1 LAAARPKESD
11 QTDTTAIALLQ
22 QNFDYV
28 RADIADLKQEIRQI
42 NNVYA
47 TKEQLLQLRTDFDS
61 KAGEQARRVDLL
73 YRGSGAVIAAVTLA
87 IIGAILKLILKV

>member
-1 LAAARPKESD
+1 LPAAPD
-11 QTDTTAIALLQ
+11 QNDTTAIALLQ

-61 KAGEQARRVDLL
+61 KSGEQVRRVDLL
-73 YRGSGAVIAAVTLA
+73 YRGSGVVIAAVTLA